1 MNKCLR
7 ALALALV
14 LCLAVPLAQ
23 GEGAELSISVSA
35 ASFLPGEEL
44 TISYTLPHDGMMSL
58 RVYDAMGELYRE
70 LIPET
75 ATAAGTGSV
84 IWDGSD
90 ASGAQIPG
98 TTCSRC
104 HWTITARTLP

>member
-1 MNKCLR
+1 M
-7 ALALALV
+7 LA
-14 LCLAVPLAQ
+14 CSRTRIGAVFGGAISQ

-44 TISYTLPHDGMMSL
+44 TISYTLPHDADEL

-90 ASGAQIPG
+90 ASGAQFRG